1 MTTSAKGHKYILL
14 GASRGLGWATYQEI
28 KMQEPD
34 SEILLVSR
42 KIDSKKN
49 ELKSLTATHS
59 FDLTNWSKDDSLF
72 KKIIEFQP
80 THIIYFAGGGP
91 HGDFETKK
99 WSDHEWAL
107 KISFLTPAQMIH
119 QVAQNQND
127 LKALKSVVVIG
138 SSVAES
144 NPDPHAASYCAAKH
158 ALKGLVSTLQIENK
172 TAFKLNLFSPGY
184 METDLL
190 PARSWPRT
198 QNQAEKPEKVA
209 SELYLSLIRP

>member
-34 SEILLVSR
+34 SEVLLVSR

-49 ELKSLTATHS
+49 ELKSLTTAYS

-72 KKIIEFQP
+72 KKIIEFKP

-91 HGDFETKK
+91 HGDFVTKK
-99 WSDHEWAL
+99 WTDHEWAL
-107 KISFLTPAQMIH
+107 KINFLTPAQMIH
-119 QVAQNQND
+119 QLGQNQND
-127 LKALKSVVVIG
+127 LKNLKSVIVIG
-138 SSVAES
+138 SSIAES
-144 NPDPHAASYCAAKH
+144 NADPQAASYCAAKH
-158 ALKGLVSTLQIENK
+158 ALKGLITTLQIENK
-172 TAFKLNLFSPGY
+172 TAFKLHLFSPGY

-190 PARSWPRT
+190 PAHSWPRLE
-198 QNQAEKPEKVA
+198 NKAEKPEKVA
-209 SELYLSLIRP
+209 SELYLSLIKP

>member
-34 SEILLVSR
+34 SEVLLVSR

-72 KKIIEFQP
+72 KKMIEFQP
-80 THIIYFAGGGP
+80 SYIIYFAGGGP
-91 HGDFETKK
+91 HGDFVTKK
-99 WSDHEWAL
+99 WTDHEWAL
-107 KISFLTPAQMIH
+107 KINFLTPAQMIH
-119 QVAQNQND
+119 QLGQNQND
-127 LKALKSVVVIG
+127 FKNLKSVIVIG
-138 SSVAES
+138 SSIAES
-144 NPDPHAASYCAAKH
+144 NADPQAASYCAAKH
-158 ALKGLVSTLQIENK
+158 ALKGLITTLQIENK
-172 TAFKLNLFSPGY
+172 TAFKLHLFSPGY

-190 PARSWPRT
+190 PAHSWPRLE
-198 QNQAEKPEKVA
+198 NKAEKPEKVA
-209 SELYLSLIRP
+209 SELYLSLIKP

>member
-28 KMQEPD
+28 KIQEPD
-34 SEILLVSR
+34 SEFLLVSR
-42 KIDSKKN
+42 KIDTKKN
-49 ELKSLTATHS
+49 DLKSLTKTYP

-72 KKIIEFQP
+72 KNMIEFQP

-91 HGDFETKK
+91 YGYFMTKK
-99 WSDHEWAL
+99 WTDHEWAL
-107 KISFLTPAQMIH
+107 KINFLTPAQMIH
-119 QVAQNQND
+119 QLAQNQND
-127 LKALKSVVVIG
+127 LKNLKSVTVIG

-144 NPDPHAASYCAAKH
+144 KPDPQAASYCAAKH
-158 ALKGLVSTLQIENK
+158 ALKGLISTLQIENQ

-190 PARSWPRT
+190 PAQSWPRL
-198 QNQAEKPEKVA
+198 NNMAEKPEKVA
-209 SELYLSLIRP
+209 SELYVSLIKP